1 VHLRSDEIRK
11 RLACVRVH
19 DRLPASSYTPDM
31 SRKVYETM
39 FDLARHALG
48 AGLPVI
54 VDAVFARE
62 DERHAI
68 EAVANAAGV
77 AFRGVWLDAPASV
90 LEARITARH
99 GDASDATVEVLG
111 DQLGYAIGHLDW
123 KVIDVSGSMDN
134 VATAVRRHLAL

>member
-1 VHLRSDEIRK
+1 
-11 RLACVRVH
+11 
-19 DRLPASSYTPDM
+19 
-31 SRKVYETM
+31 M

-48 AGLPVI
+48 AGVPVI

-68 EAVANAAGV
+68 EAVASAAGV

-90 LEARITARH
+90 LEARVSGRR

-111 DQLGYAIGHLDW
+111 EQLGYAIGHLGW

-134 VATAVRRHLAL
+134 VAAAVRRHLVL